1 MKPLVRQEGV
11 NVEWVHELFE
21 PGTRSW
27 NEQLVH
33 DSFTPHDAEEILK
46 ARPRIRMQ
54 EDMIAWSDERNGWY
68 SVWSCYRRLKADQDQ
83 RGGDGRKCSG
93 LVRQYTVVDNS
104 IVIECITKSLDFL
117 VACIKQFPTDQMGAQ
132 KKAYRA

>member
-1 MKPLVRQEGV
+1 
-11 NVEWVHELFE
+11 
-21 PGTRSW
+21 
-27 NEQLVH
+27 
-33 DSFTPHDAEEILK
+33 
-46 ARPRIRMQ
+46 MQ